1 MFYEGIVA
9 MKAVSG
15 YLLSIVC
22 ASVICA
28 IVSSFVKERKQI
40 NTMVKLLSG
49 IFLSITVISPLKG
62 IALPNIADELDVVER
77 NAQDI
82 STDAQSQATDE
93 IKSIIKKRLEAYI
106 LEKADR
112 LEVTLQTD
120 ITLDDSLLP
129 ERIILTGNV
138 TPYEKQQIQKIIAE
152 DIGIAKEDQIWR

>member
-1 MFYEGIVA
+1 MLYEGIVA
-9 MKAVSG
+9 MKTVSG
-15 YLLSIVC
+15 YILSIVC
-22 ASVICA
+22 ASVICS
-28 IVSSFVKERKQI
+28 IVSSLTKDRKQI

-49 IFLSITVISPLKG
+49 IFLSITVISPLKDLT
-62 IALPNIADELDVVER
+62 LPNIADELDGVEH

-82 STDAQSQATDE
+82 SADAQLQATNE
-93 IKSIIKKRLEAYI
+93 IKGIIKKRLEAYI

-129 ERIILTGNV
+129 ERIILIGNV